1 MLDLVQ
7 QDQRVQVSI
16 LTHQSR
22 CKQTHRCLQGARVF
36 SAPDGVLYRWTPSA
50 GSRDVQVSII
60 SSLRTLVLY
69 LQWREKLMDPNG
81 NVVAIYRP
89 TRPTRYQI
97 GDVHGELHFFPQSGA
112 CTVVR
117 PSYLIGLWNLSANF
131 LPSSLFSLARCILP

>member
-7 QDQRVQVSI
+7 QDQRMHVST
-16 LTHQSR
+16 LTHQS
-22 CKQTHRCLQGARVF
+22 CYKQTHWYLQGARVF
-36 SAPDGVLYRWTPSA
+36 SAPDGMLYRWTPSA
-50 GSRDVQVSII
+50 SSRDVQVSIVFSPDPRFVLI
-60 SSLRTLVLY
+60 VAKKLV
-69 LQWREKLMDPNG
+69 DPNG

-117 PSYLIGLWNLSANF
+117 PSYLVGSWNLSANF
-131 LPSSLFSLARCILP
+131 PLFPPSPLIRCIRP

>member
-7 QDQRVQVSI
+7 QDQRVHVST
-16 LTHQSR
+16 LAYQSR
-22 CKQTHRCLQGARVF
+22 CKQTHWCLQGARVF
-36 SAPDGVLYRWTPSA
+36 SAPDGMLYRWTPSA
-50 GSRDVQVSII
+50 NSRDVQVSIGI
-60 SSLRTLVLY
+60 SPWTLVLY
-69 LQWREKLMDPNG
+69 LQSREKLMDPNG

-117 PSYLIGLWNLSANF
+117 PSYLVSLWHLSANF
-131 LPSSLFSLARCILP
+131 LLSPPSSLPRCILP